1 MPLSRRRFLGM
12 TAAVPL
18 ALPQRLAG
26 KGRIFGPDLDAP
38 RCLLVEAGERCVLQE
53 SLSGFARGLAAAS
66 IRFERVSVQTIRHA
80 QLVIVPG
87 AVCDSRTFAKAIRR
101 LTDSGSAVLYESGAA
116 YADLDAFEIEKGL
129 LRDYFGLSLEPPR
142 ELWKPEAG
150 RPPYVEYH
158 WPSSVMIR
166 DFSRLIA
173 VRASASELT
182 PIARIGKTVVAC
194 HRPVGKGALIFLG
207 SSLGPHLAFGDRE
220 AQRLLESFVFSQVS
234 SFPRKRESSLWTTH
248 FNKLDSRNNGA

>member
-80 QLVIVPG
+80 QLVVVPG

-166 DFSRLIA
+166 DFSRAIIVRGEAASSSHIA
-173 VRASASELT
+173 HVGTAA
-182 PIARIGKTVVAC
+182 VAC
-194 HRPVGKGALIFLG
+194 YRPLGKGAFIFLG
-207 SSLGPHLAFGDRE
+207 SPLGPHVSFGDAE
-220 AQRLLESFVFSQVS
+220 AQRLLEALV
-234 SFPRKRESSLWTTH
+234 L
-248 FNKLDSRNNGA
+248 SRRAT